1 MSIHAQYMFYFFVYS
16 SRSLSIIFNLEF
28 RSKDGIKDDN
38 IIHPVYPTE
47 LRYDSYCNIVWR

>member
-1 MSIHAQYMFYFFVYS
+1 MSIHAQYIAMFYFLFIP
-16 SRSLSIIFNLEF
+16 LSIIFNLEF

-38 IIHPVYPTE
+38 MHPVYPTE